1 MEPDIDKLKK
11 SIESRGWSFKRFASG
26 AEAANYLAGELAG
39 SSVGIGGCTTADSIG
54 LYEKLT
60 PVCPEVVWHWKAD
73 DDASARRGASVTE
86 AYVCGA
92 NAISETGE
100 VVNIDNV
107 GNRTAST
114 LYGHKR
120 LYIIAGKNKVCPD
133 LESAIHRARNVA
145 GPLRVRSMGVKT
157 PCVRGELKC
166 WDCRS
171 PERICRGMSILMMKM
186 TGMEKSEL
194 ILIDEELGM

>member
-1 MEPDIDKLKK
+1 MEHNIDKLKK
-11 SIESRGWSFKRFASG
+11 NVEGRGWSFKCFASG
-26 AEAANYLAGELAG
+26 AEAADYLAGELAS

-86 AYVCGA
+86 AYVCGT

-100 VVNIDNV
+100 VVNIDRV

-114 LYGHKR
+114 LYVHKR

-145 GPLRVRSMGVKT
+145 GPLRTRSMGRKM
-157 PCVRGELKC
+157 PCARGELKC

>member
-26 AEAANYLAGELAG
+26 AEAADYLAGELAG

-73 DDASARRGASVTE
+73 DDASARRGASVTA

-100 VVNIDNV
+100 VVNIDSV

-120 LYIIAGKNKVCPD
+120 LYIIAGKNAVN
-133 LESAIHRARNVA
+133 SNAGTAAAQSVYVA
-145 GPLRVRSMGVKT
+145 
-157 PCVRGELKC
+157 E
-166 WDCRS
+166 
-171 PERICRGMSILMMKM
+171 
-186 TGMEKSEL
+186 
-194 ILIDEELGM
+194 